1 MEQNKLQKRVEDEA
15 ERIDRVESEKDEV
28 KAKEQ
33 NAIDGFDGESLKL
46 IPTPNFTD
54 APSVGTMLPINMANE
69 IVTNVS
75 QIAKDIDLVEFI
87 REKLGYTTR
96 VAVARAFASEQID
109 ALVLAIKSFEKRNAF
124 ILGDMAGI
132 GKGRVCAGVLRYAYQ
147 RGIIPIF
154 LTQKPFLFSDIYRD
168 IIDIEGFGIDAK
180 GKMIEPKPFVLHQD
194 GVIRKRDNT
203 ILRTAQAIKE
213 TISKENPDYI
223 HYKYNDKTPYGIQ
236 ELCRVFNEKIEKD
249 NKNKKEISLGND
261 FNCVFLPYSV
271 LSMGKKVI
279 KKNFLK
285 GIAPNSIL
293 VFDESHTAASGK
305 EDSNILKM
313 AIPLVEAS
321 KAVLF
326 SSATYAKSAQVYNLY
341 IIKTALRTA
350 VPSLENI
357 TDALKIGGENVSEY
371 IASGLAKEGQMIRR
385 ERSFGD
391 CKKVT
396 NYVGMIRS
404 ENALGE
410 IKYTPIP
417 NDKQID
423 FYDEA
428 ISYFKELRD
437 FSKSS
442 LATNAVMLAIERKA
456 NELRKNLANTNAY
469 LEAKKG
475 TRETRQMLQNRFIQE
490 NMGKWLLSDFSI
502 DSISRYKATFRENL
516 FLAIKAKYTADKII
530 ESLNTPVDYTNIDGT
545 THTAPLKPLIAIKST
560 GEQIFN
566 ELQLQDGQ
574 RIKNDFSVYLK
585 AIYNKLFIG
594 TFYLRKV
601 DANIFV
607 SKSSLIDED
616 DWNDN
621 NEIKSEY
628 NVEMADFSDNGTYVT
643 ELQSRLD
650 AYNSELP
657 FSIIDYL
664 RDRINSTNRSD
675 IYYIDKKEG
684 TPRYGS
690 ASSPKYVMEEA
701 TSRNKM
707 LKRIGNTDMWEFV
720 KNDRIPS
727 VTEIFRA
734 FNNGGIDVMLINVVA
749 STGGSAQ
756 SSPKE
761 GSDTR
766 PRNMFTIQF
775 EADINIEVQKRGR
788 INRTGQINS
797 PTYTYVISRIPVE
810 LRTYLMFRKKLRKL
824 DANTS
829 ANQSASS
836 QTSEIPD
843 MKGKAIQDIFNQY
856 GFEVFQKDFI
866 DLPMNFEYKEIFDN
880 LGFKANAGRLQGDA
894 EKTEANLQNFDIFVK
909 ELELYPSD
917 FQRVFFDQMN
927 VAYTEEIEKKKLN
940 NEYQLELEAKDYKA
954 KLKQRVVIQLN
965 NGDTVFSYP
974 LFKADYYSLEN
985 FVAWSKAKVQ
995 AKGNELAEGFKSP
1008 AEFYK
1013 VLINDY
1019 EVEYRKTFNL
1029 LLAAYDQRIP
1039 QADLYATDE
1048 EYNTAMDNFQRK
1060 KNAYKEE
1067 LKNNG
1072 NKMLDYMRFFKPMS
1086 PVFYNGNL
1094 GYFVG
1099 YKIKDTGTKFKYSD
1113 GSIDFIFCFLNKFPV
1128 MHLKKSSDEFSEDE
1142 ARPSLDG
1149 IKKQTTNLLTEEGRI
1164 RVAEWKPNLYV
1175 RIIRR
1180 FLTGNILQGIVE
1192 ANKLRNDGEI
1202 KNWALTRFYL
1212 VDGSINTAVELKMEN
1227 ELPLNTEIDTQR
1239 QELKVASSNEN
1250 MVSYLKDME
1259 LSVQLENYSDI
1270 NPVWNAEGDNVIERA
1285 MCFIRYEINGIPS
1298 IYVNVFQQ
1306 YKTKDKQMQPPE
1318 KQWKKG
1324 ESRYNDIFY
1333 DLELN
1338 TKYKDYLIREN
1349 FRKEGITYAK
1359 IEWREWDDKK
1369 GEPAKRSKY
1378 GEFNVFMNT
1387 FAFNPN
1393 TNEEVLK
1400 DFLKDLYIK
1409 YEIYFNFR
1417 SSAALYNTAGEAD
1430 VELQELQKQGRGT
1443 SKKIENFVKGAYQ
1456 YRFTKNVGE
1465 TIIQSIPYFIQK
1477 TTDGLYGGV
1486 LLEYPLSPL
1495 QLPSY
1500 SLKPYRLPN
1509 EVYVKLTLGSFS
1521 DEDKTLFVNQ
1531 LEEKAQTEDARD
1543 IGLFVSEFISR
1554 RTISAEYFFGD
1565 LRASDYGL
1573 IFKEYGLKKEIKNL
1587 LIEEKDE
1594 KVAKTKKNKVT
1605 FEDAET
1611 FLMYLL

>member
-1 MEQNKLQKRVEDEA
+1 MEENKLQKRVEDDA
-15 ERIDRVESEKDEV
+15 ERIDRVESEKKEV
-28 KAKEQ
+28 QAKQE
-33 NAIDGFDGESLKL
+33 NAIDDNGDSLKL

-69 IVTNVS
+69 IVTNIS

-87 REKLGYTTR
+87 REKLGYTTK

-147 RGIIPIF
+147 RGVIPIF

-168 IIDIEGFGIDAK
+168 IVDIEGFGIDAK
-180 GKMIEPKPFVLHQD
+180 GKIIEPKPFVIHQD

-203 ILRTAQAIKE
+203 VLRTAQAITE
-213 TISKENPDYI
+213 RISRENPEYI
-223 HYKYNDKTPYGIQ
+223 KYKYKPDVTPYSIQ
-236 ELCRVFNEKIEKD
+236 ELCRELTLKVERD
-249 NKNKKEISLGND
+249 TKKQKPISLGND

-285 GIAPNSIL
+285 AIAPNSIL

-305 EDSNILKM
+305 ADSNILKM

-326 SSATYAKSAQVYNLY
+326 SSATYAKNAQVYNLY

-396 NYVGMIRS
+396 DYVGMTRS

-410 IKYTPIP
+410 ISYTPIP

-442 LATNAVMLAIERKA
+442 LATTAVMLAIERKA
-456 NELRKNLANTNAY
+456 NELRKNLANGNAY

-475 TRETRQMLQNRFIQE
+475 TRETKQLLQNRFIQE
-490 NMGKWLLSDFSI
+490 NRGKWLLSDFSI

-516 FLAIKAKYTADKII
+516 FLAIKAKFSADKII
-530 ESLNTPVDYTNIDGT
+530 ECLNTPVEYRNIDGT
-545 THTAPLKPLIAIKST
+545 THNAPLKPLIAIRST

-566 ELQLQDGQ
+566 ELQLQEGQ

-594 TFYLRKV
+594 TFTLRKV
-601 DANIFV
+601 DGNIFV
-607 SKSSLIDED
+607 SKANLIDED
-616 DWNDN
+616 DWDDN
-621 NEIKSEY
+621 NEIESEY
-628 NVEMADFSDNGTYVT
+628 NVEMDDFSDNGTYVT

-664 RDRINSTNRSD
+664 RDRIQSTNRSD
-675 IYYIDKKEG
+675 IYYINAKER
-684 TPRYGS
+684 TARYGN
-690 ASSPKYVMEEA
+690 ASNSKYVMAEA
-701 TSRNKM
+701 TSRKKM
-707 LKRIGNTDMWEFV
+707 LKRIGNTDMWEYV
-720 KNDRIPS
+720 KNDKIPS
-727 VTEIFRA
+727 ITEIFRA
-734 FNNGGIDVMLINVVA
+734 FNDGGVDVMLLNVVA

-761 GSDTR
+761 GMDTR

-775 EADINIEVQKRGR
+775 EGDINIEVQKRGR
-788 INRTGQINS
+788 VNRTGQINS

-843 MKGKAIQDIFNQY
+843 MRGKTIQDIFNQY

-866 DLPMNFEYKEIFDN
+866 DLPMNWEYKEIFDN
-880 LGFKANAGRLQGDA
+880 LGFKANAGKLQGDA
-894 EKTEANLQNFDIFVK
+894 EKTEANLQNFDSFVK

-917 FQRVFFDQMN
+917 FQRGFFDQMN
-927 VAYTEEIEKKKLN
+927 IAYEEEIEKKKLN
-940 NEYQLELEAKDYKA
+940 NEYQLELEAKNYKA
-954 KLKQRVVIQLN
+954 KLKQRIVIQLN

-974 LFKADYYSLEN
+974 LFMADYYSLEN
-985 FVAWSKAKVQ
+985 FVPYSKVAVQ
-995 AKGNELAEGFKSP
+995 AKANELALKAPSP
-1008 AEFYK
+1008 SDFHK
-1013 VLINDY
+1013 WLIADY
-1019 EVEYRKTFNL
+1019 IDKFTEALNL
-1029 LLAAYDQRIP
+1029 LLTAYDQRMP
-1039 QADLYATDE
+1039 QPDLFATDE

-1060 KNAYKEE
+1060 KNAYRVE
-1067 LKNNG
+1067 LKD
-1072 NKMLDYMRFFKPMS
+1072 NKDRMLDYMRFFKPMS
-1086 PVFYNGNL
+1086 PVYYNGNL

-1099 YKIKDTGTKFKYSD
+1099 YKIKDTGTKFAYSD
-1113 GSIDFIFCFLNKFPV
+1113 GSIDFIFCFLNKFPI
-1128 MHLKKSSDEFSEDE
+1128 MHLKKSSDEFSGDDD
-1142 ARPSLDG
+1142 RPSLES
-1149 IKKQTTNLLTEEGRI
+1149 IQKQTEQLLTQAGRDK
-1164 RVAEWKPNLYV
+1164 VAEWKPNLYA

-1202 KNWALTRFYL
+1202 RNWALTRFTL
-1212 VDGSINTAVELKMEN
+1212 IDGSYNTAVELKMER
-1227 ELPLNTEIDTQR
+1227 ELPLDTEIDTER
-1239 QELKVASSNEN
+1239 QDLKVASSNEN

-1259 LSVQLENYSDI
+1259 LSIQLENYNDI
-1270 NPVWNAEGDNVIERA
+1270 NPIWNAESDNVIERA

-1298 IYVNVFQQ
+1298 IYINVFQQ

-1324 ESRYNDIFY
+1324 ESRWNDIFH
-1333 DLELN
+1333 DTELN

-1359 IEWREWDDKK
+1359 INYQEWDDKK
-1369 GEPAKRSKY
+1369 GAMATRTKY
-1378 GEFNVFMNT
+1378 NDFNVFMNT
-1387 FAFNPN
+1387 FAFNPD
-1393 TNEEVLK
+1393 TNEEIMK
-1400 DFLKDLYIK
+1400 EFLKDLYAK

-1417 SSAALYNTAGEAD
+1417 SSAALYNTESQGD
-1430 VELQELQKQGRGT
+1430 VELEELKKQGRGT
-1443 SKKIENFVKGAYQ
+1443 GKKIETFEKGSYQ
-1456 YRFTKNVGE
+1456 YRFTKSVSGN
-1465 TIIQSIPYFIQK
+1465 IIQSIPYLIQK

-1486 LLEYPLSPL
+1486 LIEYPLSPL

-1500 SLKPYRLPN
+1500 SLKPYKLPN

-1565 LRASDYGL
+1565 LRASDYGM